1 VKKEVIKKGRAIRVM
16 RAIRV
21 TRAIR
26 TIRTIRTIR
35 ARRKIRAMRKTVL
48 NISLLTIDCNS
59 TPCQALQ
66 YIKYHLV
73 GTGSELQMGYWLVT
87 ELKFVTNQTSYIT
100 DANTPE

>member
-1 VKKEVIKKGRAIRVM
+1 MKKKMTKKGRVMRVM

-21 TRAIR
+21 TRAMRMMR
-26 TIRTIRTIR
+26 TMR
-35 ARRKIRAMRKTVL
+35 ARRKMRAMRKTVL

-73 GTGSELQMGYWLVT
+73 GTG
-87 ELKFVTNQTSYIT
+87 
-100 DANTPE
+100 